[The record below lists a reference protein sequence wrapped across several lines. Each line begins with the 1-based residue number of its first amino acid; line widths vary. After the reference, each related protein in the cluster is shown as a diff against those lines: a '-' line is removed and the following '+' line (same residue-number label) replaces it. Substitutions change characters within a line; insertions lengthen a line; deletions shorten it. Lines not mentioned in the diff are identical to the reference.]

1 MKVIFLGTGDFSL
14 TVLRAI
20 YESSH
25 EVVGIVAQPDKV
37 NGRNGRVILSPVKRF
52 AIEKSIPLY
61 QYERISREGVDDM
74 RALNADIMVTSAYGQ
89 ILSREILSIC
99 PHGVI
104 NTHAS
109 LLPKYRGSSPIQMAL
124 LNGDNEIGTTI
135 MHTVYELD
143 AGDII
148 LSRSVPLTGDENSEY
163 CFNALAELSAT
174 ACVEALDKIQNGTA
188 ESIPQDHSKATFC
201 KKLQKE
207 DGKMDFTLTATE
219 LHNRVRAFYGFPST
233 YCKTPYGILKVL
245 KSEVTE
251 SETVGKAG
259 EVVENKKERFV
270 VACGENTY
278 LAFVTVQGEGGKAMS
293 VGAYNLGRR
302 IEIGTV
308 LE

>member
-14 TVLRAI
+14 TVLEAI
-20 YESSH
+20 YASSH
-25 EVVGIVAQPDKV
+25 KVVGIVAQPDKV
-37 NGRNGRVILSPVKRF
+37 NGRNGKIILSPVKRF
-52 AIEKSIPLY
+52 AIEKGIPLY
-61 QYERISREGVDDM
+61 QYQRISREGVSDM
-74 RALNADIMVTSAYGQ
+74 RALDADIMVTSAYGQ
-89 ILSREILSIC
+89 ILSREILSVC

-148 LSRSVPLTGDENSEY
+148 LSRSIPLTGDENSEY
-163 CFNALAELSAT
+163 CFNALASLSAT
-174 ACVEALDKIQNGTA
+174 ACVEALDKIENGTA

-207 DGKMDFTLTATE
+207 DGKMDFSLTATE

-233 YCKTPYGILKVL
+233 YCVTPYGKLKVL
-245 KSEVTE
+245 KSEVTCSQIE
-251 SETVGKAG
+251 GKIG

-270 VACGENTY
+270 VACGGNTY
-278 LAFVTVQGEGGKAMS
+278 LAFITVQGEGGKAMS